1 MTNLDGNPSRTKRLA
16 LAAAAV
22 VLVAAGAALVA
33 KSTPHAASAADSAKK
48 PAPTPPIVA
57 VYHCRRGAEFHVKPD
72 ECEVAV
78 NGKVIGIA
86 DQWDNRGGGHRYL
99 FDHAGWY
106 YVRFKL
112 QGYQTTWVKI
122 EVENLAENEIAK
134 VKYKL
139 AKKLM

>member
-22 VLVAAGAALVA
+22 VLVAAGATVLA
-33 KSTPHAASAADSAKK
+33 KSAPRPSSDSEKK

-57 VYHCRRGAEFHVKPD
+57 VYHCRRGAEFHVSPD
-72 ECEVAV
+72 EAEVAV

-86 DQWDNRGGGHRYL
+86 DQWDDRGGGRQYL

-112 QGYQTTWVKI
+112 RGYQTTWVKI
-122 EVENLAENEIAK
+122 EVENLAEKEIAK
-134 VKYKL
+134 VKQKL
-139 AKKLM
+139 PKKLL